1 MATTKN
7 MKTNRTKSTSRK
19 TVTTYVPVTDN
30 IYHDGFSYRV
40 RVSVEGTKY
49 SKNFSSRKK
58 AVQYRNEL
66 LGK

>member
-7 MKTNRTKSTSRK
+7 RTKSTNRK
-19 TVTTYVPVTDN
+19 TVTTYEPVTNN

-40 RVSVEGTKY
+40 RVSVDGTKY
-49 SKNFSSRKK
+49 SKNFSSRKA
-58 AVQYRNEL
+58 AVQFRNQL